1 MLINPFYAPHPD
13 ASKVFINWFLGR
25 EGQTMWSKEIISVS
39 QRKDVNTENIPSV
52 NVPRPDIKYYDQ
64 TTEEAMQERDKIMG
78 LAIEIFGTP
87 AK

>member
-39 QRKDVNTENIPSV
+39 QRKDVTTENIPSV
-52 NVPRPDIKYYDQ
+52 NVPRSDIKYYDQ
-64 TTEEAMQERDKIMG
+64 TTEEAMQERDKIIRAG
-78 LAIEIFGTP
+78 LKP
-87 AK
+87 ALN